1 MKISNYGYL
10 VSIAVITN
18 CFLFFF
24 IISNYFTTIDK
35 NILDI
40 IEVNPLPN
48 YYFPIFLI
56 IGILI
61 PAFYYLV
68 IKISKYEKKLLSAYL
83 CFVFLQI
90 ISEVLFVSISGKT
103 SAVLIGLIFSILRV
117 FQLSLFLLKAQ
128 LRINLRILIF
138 LELILWSFNILQISI
153 NRVIPLII
161 FLK

>member
-1 MKISNYGYL
+1 
-10 VSIAVITN
+10 
-18 CFLFFF
+18 
-24 IISNYFTTIDK
+24 
-35 NILDI
+35 
-40 IEVNPLPN
+40 
-48 YYFPIFLI
+48 
-56 IGILI
+56 LI